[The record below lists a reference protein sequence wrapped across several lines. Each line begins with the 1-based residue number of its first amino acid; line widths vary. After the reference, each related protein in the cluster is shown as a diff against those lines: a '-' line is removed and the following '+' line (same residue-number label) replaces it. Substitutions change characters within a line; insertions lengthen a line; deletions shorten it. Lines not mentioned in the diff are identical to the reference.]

1 MSTANNV
8 NLSLED
14 QVTALSGVG
23 AKRAEALN
31 ALGIFTVADLL
42 EYFPFRYDDLAAKVP
57 TATQDGEKVTFKG
70 IVSSE
75 PVLTRFGFKKSR
87 LTFNI
92 LIEHENV
99 KVSFFNQP
107 WLKEQISLENE
118 IAVYGTYDAIHQS
131 LAAAKVIQQSS
142 DALAGI
148 YPASKAVQAKTI
160 HSLIE
165 QAYGK
170 YHHLIVDLVPEG
182 IRDKY
187 RLLDRQTMIRDM
199 HFPTDMPSAHIAR
212 RSAAFEEFFLFQ
224 MNLQLVKMA
233 DTKNHGR
240 IIKFDNQAVQNFIK
254 TLPFELTAA
263 QKKVVNEIAFD
274 LKRPIHMNRLLQ
286 GDVGSGKTV
295 VAAIEAYAVATA
307 GMQTAIMAPTEILAQ
322 QHAKNFG
329 KFFDAFPDIRVELLT
344 GATKAAARRQILAD
358 LVDGEIDM
366 IIGTHALIQ
375 EGIEFHNLGL
385 AVIDEQH
392 RFGVKQ
398 RAVLRQKGMN
408 PDILA
413 MTATPIPRT
422 LAITAYGE
430 MDVSIIDQ
438 LPAGRKPIETRWLKT
453 DAYDQAIAFMQA
465 EIKKGAQAYIVTP
478 LIEESEALDVQNAT
492 AIYEELAAFLAP
504 KIKVGLLHGRMK
516 NEEKDTVMAQ
526 FKANEFQVLVATTV
540 IEVGVDVPNATVML
554 ILDADRFGLAQLH
567 QLRGRVGRGDK
578 QSYTLLLADPKTQYG
593 KDRMDIM
600 TKTTNGFVLAQKDLE
615 LRGQG
620 DILGQKQSGMPDFK
634 VGDPVADLK
643 MLEIAQQEAITII
656 NQPNWDSVK
665 TNASLVQYLSDRM
678 ARYRNLD

>member
-1 MSTANNV
+1 MTAQTD
-8 NLSLED
+8 LTLED
-14 QVTALSGVG
+14 QITVLSGVG
-23 AKRAEALN
+23 AKRTQALN
-31 ALGIFTVADLL
+31 ALGIFTIADLL
-42 EYFPFRYDDLAAKVP
+42 TYFPFRYDDLSAKLP
-57 TATQDGEKVTFKG
+57 TTTQDGEKVTFKG

-75 PVLTRFGFKKSR
+75 PVLTRIGYKKSR
-87 LTFNI
+87 LTFNL
-92 LIEHENV
+92 LIATENIKIV
-99 KVSFFNQP
+99 FFNQP
-107 WLKEQISLENE
+107 WLKDQIKLESE
-118 IAVYGTYDAIHQS
+118 VAIYGTYDAIHQS
-131 LAAAKVIQQSS
+131 LAAMKIIQQAT

-148 YPASKAVQAKTI
+148 YPASKDVQARTI
-160 HSLIE
+160 KSLLE

-170 YHHLIVDLVPEG
+170 YHHLIVNLIPAV
-182 IRDKY
+182 IQTKY
-187 RLLDRQTMIRDM
+187 RLLDRQTMIHDM
-199 HFPTDMPSAHIAR
+199 HFPNDMLAAHTAR
-212 RSAAFEEFFLFQ
+212 RTAAFEEFFLFQ
-224 MNLQLVKMA
+224 MNLQLVKLA

-240 IIKFDNQAVQNFIK
+240 IIKFDNVAVQAFIK

-307 GMQTAIMAPTEILAQ
+307 GMQTAVMAPTEILAQ

-329 KFFDAFPDIRVELLT
+329 KFFNDFPAIRVELLT

-358 LVDGEIDM
+358 LLDGEID
-366 IIGTHALIQ
+366 ILIGTHALIQ
-375 EGIEFHNLGL
+375 NGIEFHNLGL
-385 AVIDEQH
+385 AIIDEQH

-398 RAVLRQKGMN
+398 RAVLREKGMN

-453 DAYDQAIAFMQA
+453 DAYDQAIAFMCS
-465 EIKKGAQAYIVTP
+465 EIDKGAQAYIVTP

-516 NEEKDTVMAQ
+516 NDEKDTVMQ
-526 FKANEFQVLVATTV
+526 RFKANEFQVLVATTV

-578 QSYTLLLADPKTQYG
+578 QSYTLLLANPKTQYG
-593 KDRMDIM
+593 KDRMEIM
-600 TKTTNGFVLAQKDLE
+600 TQTTNGFILAQKDLE

-643 MLEIAQQEAITII
+643 MLEIAQQEAITLIS
-656 NQPNWDSVK
+656 QPKWDSVK
-665 TNASLVQYLSDRM
+665 SNASLVQYLSDRM